1 MQKTERR
8 SSQLK
13 KILSIASDHLAGTLA
28 HAANL
33 QRLQPLVY
41 RALPTD
47 LAAHCRPGNLRGNTL
62 VIHADSPA
70 WAAKMRFHAPQ
81 LIRSLQRANDLSGL
95 ERCEVRVLPQTTAP
109 SASKSTPSA
118 ISATSREQLRS
129 AARGLKDPR
138 LKEAFERLADGE
150 NRPK

>member
-13 KILSIASDHLAGTLA
+13 KILSIAGSHLAGTLA

-41 RALPTD
+41 QALPAD

-62 VIHADSPA
+62 IIHADSPA

-81 LIRSLQRANDLSGL
+81 LIRSLQRANGLSGL
-95 ERCEVRVLPQTTAP
+95 ERCEVRVLPASAAPPSSKPTA
-109 SASKSTPSA
+109 SA
-118 ISATSREQLRS
+118 ISAASREQLRS
-129 AARGLKDPR
+129 VAKDLRDPR

-150 NRPK
+150 DKLK

>member
-13 KILSIASDHLAGTLA
+13 KILSITSDHLAATLA
-28 HAANL
+28 HAADL
-33 QRLQPLVY
+33 QRLQPLVFQ
-41 RALPTD
+41 ALPAD
-47 LAAHCRPGNLRGNTL
+47 LATHCRPGNLRGNTL

-81 LIRSLQRANDLSGL
+81 LIRSLQRANGLSGL
-95 ERCEVRVLPQTTAP
+95 ERCDVRVLPVTTAP
-109 SASKSTPSA
+109 FASKPITSV
-118 ISATSREQLRS
+118 ISATSREQLHA

-150 NRPK
+150 NRLK